1 MKNADGSGRQQTK
14 GEIRERSPAAIQ
26 QGELVKPPG
35 MSDADWQLEL
45 QKQGTAAPTAVAEH
59 EQASALDKDV
69 GGTGTSGSGGFDP
82 SS

>member
-35 MSDADWQLEL
+35 MSDADWQIEL
-45 QKQGTAAPTAVAEH
+45 QKQGTTSPTAVAEH
-59 EQASALDKDV
+59 EPAPALDKGV
-69 GGTGTSGSGGFDP
+69 GATDAGVGGFDH